1 VNAWRDAFDRIEP
14 GRPVPVDAIYADEV
28 VFEDPFGRVEGREA
42 LRAHFAKL
50 DANLRGCRFEHG
62 PAVVGDG
69 EAMLGWTMHLD
80 LKRGPRRTIVV
91 PGVSHVAF
99 EERVTYQRDYFDA
112 GAMVYEHVPLFGWI
126 VRWIKRLLA
135 P

>member
-1 VNAWRDAFDRIEP
+1 
-14 GRPVPVDAIYADEV
+14 
-28 VFEDPFGRVEGREA
+28 
-42 LRAHFAKL
+42 
-50 DANLRGCRFEHG
+50 
-62 PAVVGDG
+62 
-69 EAMLGWTMHLD
+69 
-80 LKRGPRRTIVV
+80 
-91 PGVSHVAF
+91 VSHVAF